1 MNSGYQTPQ
10 HTPGVSKKGHEYA
23 KMMRLPQSHD
33 NEENILG
40 RDSRTDS
47 LFQVF
52 SNPDVSKHIKE
63 LEDLK

>member
-10 HTPGVSKKGHEYA
+10 HTPGDSKKGHEYA
-23 KMMRLPQSHD
+23 EMMRLPQSRD

-47 LFQVF
+47 LFQMF
-52 SNPDVSKHIKE
+52 NNPDDSKHIKE